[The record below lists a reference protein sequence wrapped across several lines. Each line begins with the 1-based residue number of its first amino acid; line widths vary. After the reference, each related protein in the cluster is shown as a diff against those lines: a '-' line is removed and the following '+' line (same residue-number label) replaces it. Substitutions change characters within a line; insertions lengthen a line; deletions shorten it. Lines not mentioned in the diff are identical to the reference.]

1 MARNTQLTRISRALA
16 QHTDKTRTG
25 ILRRVA
31 MASEAGEPYRA
42 GMGEDSLRSYH
53 LITAPH
59 REVSQAG
66 LDNSIRPQDA
76 RRMLNDYRQNRD
88 AGTAGDAVQMYG
100 SQKDIRQAY
109 IARNW
114 HG

>member
-1 MARNTQLTRISRALA
+1 
-16 QHTDKTRTG
+16 
-25 ILRRVA
+25 

-42 GMGEDSLRSYH
+42 GMGEDALRLYH
-53 LITAPH
+53 PVTAPQ
-59 REVSQAG
+59 REVTQAG
-66 LDNSIRPQDA
+66 LDNKIRPEDA
-76 RRMLNDYRQNRD
+76 RRMLAIYRQNRD

-109 IARNW
+109 KARKW

>member
-16 QHTDKTRTG
+16 QHTDKSRTG
-25 ILRRVA
+25 ILRRIA

-42 GMGEDSLRSYH
+42 GMGEDALRLAH
-53 LITAPH
+53 PITAPH
-59 REVSQAG
+59 REGNQAG
-66 LDNSIRPQDA
+66 LDYEIRPQDA
-76 RRMLNDYRQNRD
+76 QRMLADYRQNRD

-100 SQKDIRQAY
+100 SQKDIRHAF
-109 IARNW
+109 IARKW

>member
-16 QHTDKTRTG
+16 QHTDKSRTG
-25 ILRRVA
+25 ILRRIA

-42 GMGEDSLRSYH
+42 GMGEDALRLAH
-53 LITAPH
+53 PITAPH
-59 REVSQAG
+59 REMTQES
-66 LDNSIRPQDA
+66 LINSIRPYDA
-76 RRMLNDYRQNRD
+76 QHMLAQYRQNRD

-100 SQKDIRQAY
+100 SQKDIRDAF
-109 IARNW
+109 IARRW